1 MSVQVERLEHNMA
14 KLTVEVAAEDFVKA
28 IENAYKKNRG
38 QISIAGFRKG
48 KAPLAIV
55 ERMYGKEIFYDD
67 AANECLQNSY
77 GDAVDESGLDV
88 VSSPEIS
95 LVQIEKGKNFIY
107 TAAVAVKPE
116 VTLGAYKG
124 LEVPKADLTVSDSE
138 VEEAL
143 KKEQEKNSRLVD
155 VEDRA
160 VEDGDTVVLDY
171 SGSVDG
177 VAFDGGT
184 AENQTLVIGSGSF
197 IPGFEEQLIGVK
209 PEEEKDVVVTFP
221 EEYHAK
227 ELAGKEA
234 VFKCTIHKIQKKEL
248 PELDDEFA
256 QEVSEFETLDE
267 YKEDLKKKLQESK
280 EKQALEDKQQAAVSK
295 LAELSEM
302 DIPDAMIASRV
313 DQMYRDQ
320 ANRMQSQ
327 GFPMELYLKYLS
339 TTEEALKE
347 QMKPAARSRIES
359 QLVLEAVAKAENIEI
374 SDQQIEDEMKKMAE
388 SYQMDVK
395 TLMDA
400 MGDYE
405 KDAIRADLAAQEAL
419 KFLTDNAV
427 EVEVKEEAAEEA
439 AE

>member
-197 IPGFEEQLIGVK
+197 IPGFEEQLIGVR

-302 DIPDAMIASRV
+302 DIPDAMIVSRV

>member
-267 YKEDLKKKLQESK
+267 YKEDLKKNLQESK

-302 DIPDAMIASRV
+302 DIPDAMIVSRV

-320 ANRMQSQ
+320 VNRMQSQ